1 MATQQERQ
9 EVTGEGSDLE
19 EAVSNA
25 ADKLNASVSGVRW
38 AVDKSWFRNEHG
50 SMVPKDTV
58 RVTAWVRDEGELKVC
73 KEAASWLGELLQ
85 RMDIEGEVTGDIEGD
100 SLVVLKA
107 DVARPAVLVGRNA
120 RTIKGVKHL
129 LELSIGQNYPDYR
142 FSIDI
147 PDSRPSREDT
157 RDRDRPRDRDR
168 DDSRSRGGRTD
179 EESAQRLQSM
189 ARKIAERVLETGDA
203 EQVRRELNS
212 YDRRIV
218 HKTVSEID
226 GVSTRSMGEGSTKT
240 IEIHREN
247 GEPA

>member
-1 MATQQERQ
+1 MNMATQEERQ

-58 RVTAWVRDEGELKVC
+58 RVTAWVRDGGELKVC
-73 KEAASWLGELLQ
+73 EKAASWLGELLQ

-107 DVARPAVLVGRNA
+107 NVAKPEVLVGRNA

-129 LELSIGQNYPDYR
+129 LELSIGTDFPDYR

-147 PDSRPSREDT
+147 PDGQPPREAD
-157 RDRDRPRDRDR
+157 DRQERRPRDRDR
-168 DDSRSRGGRTD
+168 DRD
-179 EESAQRLQSM
+179 
-189 ARKIAERVLETGDA
+189 
-203 EQVRRELNS
+203 
-212 YDRRIV
+212 
-218 HKTVSEID
+218 
-226 GVSTRSMGEGSTKT
+226 
-240 IEIHREN
+240 
-247 GEPA
+247 